1 MSVAFFLNSDG
12 HLVLALVCFLLKLA
26 VEVAYL
32 LLVKFELSF
41 KFKHFLGIL
50 PLFFVEDLA
59 FVLISFESLIF
70 LPNPVVVSGH
80 CLVGTLSSIKGAFF
94 GKQQLL

>member
-1 MSVAFFLNSDG
+1 MPVAFFVNSDG
-12 HLVLALVCFLLKLA
+12 HLILALVCFFLKLA

-41 KFKHFLGIL
+41 EFKHFLGIL
-50 PLFFVEDLA
+50 PLFFVKDLA
-59 FVLISFESLIF
+59 FVLVSFESLIF

-80 CLVGTLSSIKGAFF
+80 RLIGTLSSIKGALF
-94 GKQQLL
+94 GKEQLL